1 MMMVSPHPHGQEA
14 LMLTIDQAL
23 VRIKGNLE
31 HFVPQQL
38 IQRLADQRHLGP
50 RQRTLT
56 PVVTTYLFL
65 RQILDGN
72 TPCGRLRHVSGLDFT
87 DSAYCQARGRLS
99 FAFFLALQNAVT
111 GRCLSDDSLRPEDRW
126 HGHDVFLM
134 DGSSFSMP
142 DTAELRDEFGQ
153 PSGQAPGCGFP
164 CAHLLLVCNAATGYL
179 HKALAAPLY
188 THDLSKV
195 PLLHPAVPANAVLV
209 GDRAFASY
217 AHLALC
223 GQHRLYSL
231 FRAHQ
236 RTIIDFRPGRPYA
249 APGMSTRAAKGLP
262 RSKWLKRLGT
272 DDQLVEY
279 YKPKECPVWLTAEQ
293 YAALP
298 ASLVVR
304 EVRYRI
310 GLPGRRTHEV
320 TLVTTLLSR
329 RRYSRRALA
338 LLYQL
343 RWRIETNLK
352 HLKETLGMDVLRCQT
367 FVGVMKELT
376 MFVTVYNLVRRVMRQ
391 AAQRQGVPAT
401 RISFVDAW
409 RWLVEARPGDT
420 LPRLKVVP
428 DRCNRVEPRVRKR
441 RPKNYPLMRKPR
453 AELRQALIDK
463 EVAA

>member
-1 MMMVSPHPHGQEA
+1 MMMVSPNRHAQEV
-14 LMLTIDQAL
+14 LMLTINQAL
-23 VRIKGNLE
+23 LRIKGNLE
-31 HFVPQQL
+31 HFIPQQL
-38 IQRLADQRHLGP
+38 IQRLADERHLGL
-50 RQRTLT
+50 RERTLT

-65 RQILDGN
+65 QQILDGN
-72 TPCGRLRHVSGLDFT
+72 RPCGRLRHLSGLDFT
-87 DSAYCQARGRLS
+87 DSAYCQARGRLP
-99 FAFFLALQNAVT
+99 FAFFQALQHAVT
-111 GRCLSDDSLRPEDRW
+111 GRCLSDDVLRPEDRW

-164 CAHLLLVCNAATGYL
+164 CAHLLVVCNALTGYIR
-179 HKALAAPLY
+179 KVLAAPLY
-188 THDLSKV
+188 THDMSKV
-195 PLLHPAVPANAVLV
+195 PLLHPAVPRNAVLV
-209 GDRAFASY
+209 GDRAFCSY

-223 GQHRLYSL
+223 GQRGIYGL

-236 RTIIDFRPGRPYA
+236 KTIIDFHPGRRHAP
-249 APGMSTRAAKGLP
+249 PGMSTRAAKGLP
-262 RSKWLKRLGT
+262 RSKWLKRLGAH
-272 DDQLVEY
+272 DQLVEY
-279 YKPKECPVWLTAEQ
+279 YKPKECPVWMSAAD

-298 ASLVVR
+298 ESLVVR

-310 GLPGRRTHEV
+310 TVPGRRTHEV
-320 TLVTTLLSR
+320 TLVTTLLNR

-338 LLYQL
+338 LLYRL

-352 HLKETLGMDVLRCQT
+352 HLKDSMRMDVLRCQT

-391 AAQRQGVPAT
+391 AAQQQGVPVE
-401 RISFVDAW
+401 RISFIDAW
-409 RWLVEARPGDT
+409 RWLSEARPGDP
-420 LPRLKVVP
+420 LPALNVVP
-428 DRCNRVEPRVRKR
+428 ERSERVEPRVRKR

-463 EVAA
+463 KDAA